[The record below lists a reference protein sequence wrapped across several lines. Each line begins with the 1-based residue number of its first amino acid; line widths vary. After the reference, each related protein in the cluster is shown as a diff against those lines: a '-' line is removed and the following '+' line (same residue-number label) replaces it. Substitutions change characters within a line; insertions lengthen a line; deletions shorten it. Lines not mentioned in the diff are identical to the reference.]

1 MPRRPSPS
9 PRPGPEAPPP
19 PPAAAPSPPSGP
31 PDAAAGPRARR
42 VRQAMPD
49 LFDSPLRGKVR
60 GQRGI
65 MAYPFFHLGKS
76 APAREVLRYDDGQVR
91 IEVAPGPSGMA
102 TIYDKDL
109 LLYLASLM
117 AEKLRRGE
125 LSPDDPKPD
134 REFTF
139 TAHDFFRVAGR
150 DTAGKAYDRLLQ
162 MLQRLQGT
170 QVRTNIE
177 MAGEGTDG
185 VFSWIDAVD
194 TRYRR
199 NARKEKELVSV
210 SVTLCSWLYRGILSD
225 TRLLTFADAYFDLAP
240 LERRL
245 YEIAKAEDV
254 DEAGWSIGI
263 EDLHARVG
271 TRGLLRHF
279 GQFLTE
285 LEQSQRLIEFEIGLH
300 RPPAETQRRGRPG
313 YEGTIVTF
321 TARAR
326 TPLPRRSLLG
336 GAEDPASQQENS
348 PGKHSPE
355 EG

>member
-1 MPRRPSPS
+1 MARSVPARREASTAS
-9 PRPGPEAPPP
+9 DNRPTLTEQGNGAMRTR
-19 PPAAAPSPPSGP
+19 
-31 PDAAAGPRARR
+31 RARE
-42 VRQAMPD
+42 ATPN

-60 GQRGI
+60 GQRSV
-65 MAYPFFHLGKS
+65 MAYPFFHLGKTAS
-76 APAREVLRYDDGQVR
+76 SREVLRYDDGQVR
-91 IEVAPGPSGMA
+91 IEVAPGPAGIA

-109 LLYLASLM
+109 ILYIASLM
-117 AEKLRRGE
+117 ADKLRRGE
-125 LSPDDPKPD
+125 LRPDDPKPD

-150 DTAGKAYDRLLQ
+150 DTAGKAYERLLQ

-185 VFSWIDAVD
+185 VFSWIDAVN

-199 NARKEKELVSV
+199 NAKKEKELLSV
-210 SVTLCSWLYRGILSD
+210 SVTLCSWLYRGILND
-225 TRLLTFADAYFDLAP
+225 TRLLTFADTYFDLAP

-254 DEAGWSIGI
+254 DAGGWSIGI

-271 TRGLLRHF
+271 ARGLLRHF
-279 GQFLTE
+279 GQFLTD
-285 LEQSQRLIEFEIGLH
+285 LEQNQRLIEFDIGLH
-300 RPPAETQRRGRPG
+300 RPITDAQRRGRPG

-321 TARAR
+321 TARPKTA
-326 TPLPRRSLLG
+326 LPRRDL
-336 GAEDPASQQENS
+336 PAAAPDQQPS
-348 PGKHSPE
+348 
-355 EG
+355 

>member
-1 MPRRPSPS
+1 MARPISARTKAAKAS
-9 PRPGPEAPPP
+9 ENRPDPAPPDQGP
-19 PPAAAPSPPSGP
+19 GGAGTAAPAAARR
-31 PDAAAGPRARR
+31 PRETT
-42 VRQAMPD
+42 PD
-49 LFDSPLRGKVR
+49 LFDSPLRGKLR

-65 MAYPFFHLGKS
+65 MAYPFFHLGKT
-76 APAREVLRYDDGQVR
+76 APSRELLRYDDGQVR
-91 IEVAPGPSGMA
+91 IEVAPGPAGMA

-109 LLYLASLM
+109 ILYIASLM
-117 AEKLRRGE
+117 AERMRRGE
-125 LSPDDPKPD
+125 LRPDDARPD

-177 MAGEGTDG
+177 MGGEGTDG
-185 VFSWIDAVD
+185 VFSWIDAVN

-199 NARKEKELVSV
+199 NARAEKELVSV
-210 SVTLCSWLYRGILSD
+210 SVTLCAWLYRGILSD
-225 TRLLTFADAYFDLAP
+225 TRLLTFAEGYFDLAP

-285 LEQSQRLIEFEIGLH
+285 LERSQRLLEFEIGLH

-313 YEGTIVTF
+313 YEGTVVTLRARPAGARPPALPAPP
-321 TARAR
+321 ARA
-326 TPLPRRSLLG
+326 G
-336 GAEDPASQQENS
+336 DPAEGDT
-348 PGKHSPE
+348 PGKS
-355 EG
+355 

>member
-1 MPRRPSPS
+1 M
-9 PRPGPEAPPP
+9 A
-19 PPAAAPSPPSGP
+19 
-31 PDAAAGPRARR
+31 PRARR
-42 VRQAMPD
+42 GRAVMPD

-60 GQRGI
+60 GQRSV
-65 MAYPFFHLGKS
+65 MAYPFFRLGKT
-76 APAREVLRYDDGQVR
+76 APAREILRYDDGQVR
-91 IEVAPGPSGMA
+91 IEVAPGPAGIA

-109 LLYLASLM
+109 ILYIASLM

-125 LSPDDPKPD
+125 LRPDDPKPD

-185 VFSWIDAVD
+185 VFSWLDAVN

-210 SVTLCSWLYRGILSD
+210 SVTLCNWLYRGILND
-225 TRLLTFADAYFDLAP
+225 TRLLTFADEYFDLAP

-245 YEIAKAEDV
+245 YEIAKSEDV

-285 LEQSQRLIEFEIGLH
+285 LEQSQRLIEFDIGLH
-300 RPPAETQRRGRPG
+300 CPPMEAQRRGRPG
-313 YEGTIVTF
+313 YEGTVVTF
-321 TARAR
+321 TARVR
-326 TPLPRRSLLG
+326 PVLLRRSLVTRAG
-336 GAEDPASQQENS
+336 PARTETEDGP
-348 PGKHSPE
+348 PE
-355 EG
+355 SEP

>member
-1 MPRRPSPS
+1 MRRP
-9 PRPGPEAPPP
+9 APPTSGTAPTEAAP
-19 PPAAAPSPPSGP
+19 PRAAAAP
-31 PDAAAGPRARR
+31 ARPHR
-42 VRQAMPD
+42 VRDQTPD
-49 LFDSPLRGKVR
+49 LFDSPLHGKVR
-60 GQRGI
+60 GQRSV
-65 MAYPFFHLGKS
+65 MAYPFFHLGKT
-76 APAREVLRYDDGQVR
+76 AATREVLRYDDGQVR
-91 IEVAPGPSGMA
+91 IEVAPGPAGIA

-109 LLYLASLM
+109 ILYIASLM

-125 LSPDDPKPD
+125 LQADDPKPD

-139 TAHDFFRVAGR
+139 TAHDFFRVGGR

-185 VFSWIDAVD
+185 VFSWIDAVN

-199 NARKEKELVSV
+199 NARKEKELLSV
-210 SVTLCSWLYRGILSD
+210 SVTLCAWLYRGILNDS
-225 TRLLTFADAYFDLAP
+225 RLLTFADEYFDLAP

-245 YEIAKAEDV
+245 YEIAKSEDV
-254 DEAGWSIGI
+254 DKAGWSIGI

-271 TRGLLRHF
+271 TRGLMRHF
-279 GQFLTE
+279 GQFLVE
-285 LEQSQRLIEFEIGLH
+285 LEQNRRLIEFDIALH

-321 TARAR
+321 TARA
-326 TPLPRRSLLG
+326 TPPLPRR
-336 GAEDPASQQENS
+336 PALPPAREPATTEAPTQDEA
-348 PGKHSPE
+348 
-355 EG
+355 

>member
-1 MPRRPSPS
+1 MVRQTP
-9 PRPGPEAPPP
+9 PRPEPLKAPDQAPSLP
-19 PPAAAPSPPSGP
+19 IQGKATAAA
-31 PDAAAGPRARR
+31 RARR
-42 VRQAMPD
+42 NKDLTPD
-49 LFDSPLRGKVR
+49 LFDSPLHGKVR
-60 GQRGI
+60 GQRSV
-65 MAYPFFHLGKS
+65 MAYPFFHLGKTAS
-76 APAREVLRYDDGQVR
+76 TREVLRYDDGQVR
-91 IEVAPGPSGMA
+91 IEVAPGPAGIA

-109 LLYLASLM
+109 ILYIASLM

-125 LSPDDPKPD
+125 LRPEDPKPD

-185 VFSWIDAVD
+185 VFSWIDAVN

-210 SVTLCSWLYRGILSD
+210 SVTLCAWLYRGILND
-225 TRLLTFADAYFDLAP
+225 TRLLTFADEYFDLAP

-245 YEIAKAEDV
+245 YEIAKSEDV

-263 EDLHARVG
+263 EDLHTRVG
-271 TRGLLRHF
+271 TKGLLRHF

-285 LEQSQRLIEFEIGLH
+285 LEQKRRLIEFDIALH
-300 RPPAETQRRGRPG
+300 RPPAETSRRGRPG
-313 YEGTIVTF
+313 YEGTVVTF
-321 TARAR
+321 TARAK
-326 TPLPRRSLLG
+326 TSPPRRSFIAA
-336 GAEDPASQQENS
+336 AEETLPETEDGTAASK
-348 PGKHSPE
+348 P
-355 EG
+355 

>member
-1 MPRRPSPS
+1 M
-9 PRPGPEAPPP
+9 
-19 PPAAAPSPPSGP
+19 AAA
-31 PDAAAGPRARR
+31 ARR
-42 VRQAMPD
+42 SRETAPD
-49 LFDSPLRGKVR
+49 LFDSPLRGKLR

-65 MAYPFFHLGKS
+65 MAYPFFHLGKT
-76 APAREVLRYDDGQVR
+76 APSRELLRYDDGQVR
-91 IEVAPGPSGMA
+91 IEVAPGPAGMA

-109 LLYLASLM
+109 ILYIASLM
-117 AEKLRRGE
+117 AEKMRRGE
-125 LSPDDPKPD
+125 LRPDDARPD

-177 MAGEGTDG
+177 MGGEGTDG
-185 VFSWIDAVD
+185 VFSWIDAVN

-199 NARKEKELVSV
+199 NARAEKELVSV
-210 SVTLCSWLYRGILSD
+210 SVTLCAWLYRGILSD
-225 TRLLTFADAYFDLAP
+225 TRLLTFAEGYFDLAP

-285 LEQSQRLIEFEIGLH
+285 LERSQRLIEYEIGLH

-313 YEGTIVTF
+313 YEGLVVTL
-321 TARAR
+321 RAR
-326 TPLPRRSLLG
+326 PAGLRPPSLP
-336 GAEDPASQQENS
+336 PALPAPPRAGESENGE
-348 PGKHSPE
+348 PAGKD
-355 EG
+355 

>member
-1 MPRRPSPS
+1 MARQPTSRQD
-9 PRPGPEAPPP
+9 
-19 PPAAAPSPPSGP
+19 PPADSDQPPSPPTRSK
-31 PDAAAGPRARR
+31 AATPARARR
-42 VRQAMPD
+42 PREVLPD

-60 GQRGI
+60 GQRSV
-65 MAYPFFHLGKS
+65 MAYPFFHLGKT
-76 APAREVLRYDDGQVR
+76 APTREVLRYDDGQVR

-109 LLYLASLM
+109 ILYIASLM

-125 LSPDDPKPD
+125 LRVDDPKPD

-177 MAGEGTDG
+177 MAGEGADG
-185 VFSWIDAVD
+185 VFSWIDAVN

-210 SVTLCSWLYRGILSD
+210 SVTLCAWLYRGILSD
-225 TRLLTFADAYFDLAP
+225 ARLLTFSDGYFDLAP

-254 DEAGWSIGI
+254 DEAGWTIGI

-271 TRGLLRHF
+271 TKGLLRHF
-279 GQFLTE
+279 GQFLNE
-285 LEQSQRLIEFEIGLH
+285 LEQTQRLIEFDIGLH
-300 RPPAETQRRGRPG
+300 RPAAEPQRRGRPG

-321 TARAR
+321 TARAKA
-326 TPLPRRSLLG
+326 PLPRRLAATG
-336 GAEDPASQQENS
+336 GETASTNME
-348 PGKHSPE
+348 GPE
-355 EG
+355 RDQN

>member
-1 MPRRPSPS
+1 MARQPTPRQ
-9 PRPGPEAPPP
+9 EAPPVSDPTPSLP
-19 PPAAAPSPPSGP
+19 PQAKGAVNT
-31 PDAAAGPRARR
+31 RARR
-42 VRQAMPD
+42 LRDLTPD

-60 GQRGI
+60 GQRSV
-65 MAYPFFHLGKS
+65 MAYPFFHLGKT
-76 APAREVLRYDDGQVR
+76 APTREVLRYDDGQVR
-91 IEVAPGPSGMA
+91 IEVAPGPAGIA

-109 LLYLASLM
+109 ILYIASLM

-125 LSPDDPKPD
+125 LRPDEAKPD

-185 VFSWIDAVD
+185 VFSWIDAVN

-199 NARKEKELVSV
+199 NAKKEKELVSV
-210 SVTLCSWLYRGILSD
+210 SVTLCAWLYRGILNDS
-225 TRLLTFADAYFDLAP
+225 RMLTFADEYFDLAP

-254 DEAGWSIGI
+254 DEAGWSISI

-279 GQFLTE
+279 GQFLAEMAQT
-285 LEQSQRLIEFEIGLH
+285 QRLIEFDIGLH
-300 RPPAETQRRGRPG
+300 RPVVETQRRGRPG

-321 TARAR
+321 IGRAKS
-326 TPLPRRSLLG
+326 PLPRRRRLPAALARLKPEPEDELG
-336 GAEDPASQQENS
+336 
-348 PGKHSPE
+348 
-355 EG
+355 

>member
-1 MPRRPSPS
+1 MARQPTPRQKAHEPSDQPPS
-9 PRPGPEAPPP
+9 LPPQGK
-19 PPAAAPSPPSGP
+19 AAA
-31 PDAAAGPRARR
+31 AARARR
-42 VRQAMPD
+42 SRALMPD

-60 GQRGI
+60 GQRSV
-65 MAYPFFHLGKS
+65 MAYPFFHLGKT

-91 IEVAPGPSGMA
+91 IEVAPGPAGIA

-109 LLYLASLM
+109 ILYIASLM

-125 LSPDDPKPD
+125 LRPDDPKPD

-185 VFSWIDAVD
+185 VFSWIDAVN

-210 SVTLCSWLYRGILSD
+210 SVTLCAWLYRGILSD
-225 TRLLTFADAYFDLAP
+225 TRLLTFADEYFDLAP

-245 YEIAKAEDV
+245 YEIAKSEDV

-285 LEQSQRLIEFEIGLH
+285 LEQNQRLIEFDIGLH
-300 RPPAETQRRGRPG
+300 RPAAETQRRGRPG

-321 TARAR
+321 TARAK
-326 TPLPRRSLLG
+326 TSLPRRSLLG
-336 GAEDPASQQENS
+336 TVGEATAET
-348 PGKHSPE
+348 E
-355 EG
+355 EAPTAGEP

>member
-1 MPRRPSPS
+1 MRRPSHPQPDGDTPLQDGPTPPPQ
-9 PRPGPEAPPP
+9 PRGKVAPP
-19 PPAAAPSPPSGP
+19 A
-31 PDAAAGPRARR
+31 RARR
-42 VRQAMPD
+42 GRDATPD
-49 LFDSPLRGKVR
+49 LFDSPLHGRVR
-60 GQRGI
+60 GQRSV
-65 MAYPFFHLGKS
+65 MAYPFFHLGKT
-76 APAREVLRYDDGQVR
+76 AATREVLRYDDGQVR
-91 IEVAPGPSGMA
+91 IEVAPGPSGIA

-109 LLYLASLM
+109 ILYIASLM

-125 LSPDDPKPD
+125 LRPDDPKPD

-185 VFSWIDAVD
+185 VFSWIDAVN

-210 SVTLCSWLYRGILSD
+210 SVTLCSWLYRGILND
-225 TRLLTFADAYFDLAP
+225 TRLLTFADEYFDLAP

-245 YEIAKAEDV
+245 YEIAKSEDV

-271 TRGLLRHF
+271 TRGLMRHF

-285 LEQSQRLIEFEIGLH
+285 LEQNRRLIEFDIGLH
-300 RPPAETQRRGRPG
+300 RPTAEVLRRGRPG

-321 TARAR
+321 TARSSP
-326 TPLPRRSLLG
+326 PLPRRLVHPATDQSPDHREE
-336 GAEDPASQQENS
+336 AHTDPEA
-348 PGKHSPE
+348 
-355 EG
+355 

>member
-1 MPRRPSPS
+1 MARPAHQ
-9 PRPGPEAPPP
+9 RKEAGK
-19 PPAAAPSPPSGP
+19 ATESPPSP
-31 PDAAAGPRARR
+31 AAQPKAAALPR
-42 VRQAMPD
+42 VRRGRDTTPD
-49 LFDSPLRGKVR
+49 LFDSPLHGKVR

-76 APAREVLRYDDGQVR
+76 APAREVLHYDDGQVR
-91 IEVAPGPSGMA
+91 IEVAPGPAGIA

-109 LLYLASLM
+109 ILYIASLM

-125 LSPDDPKPD
+125 LRPDDPRPD

-162 MLQRLQGT
+162 MLRRLQGT

-185 VFSWIDAVD
+185 VFSWIDAVN

-199 NARKEKELVSV
+199 NVRGEKELVSV
-210 SVTLCSWLYRGILSD
+210 SVTLCAWLYRGILSD
-225 TRLLTFADAYFDLAP
+225 TRLLTFADEYFDLAP

-279 GQFLTE
+279 GQFLAE
-285 LEQSQRLIEFEIGLH
+285 VEQTQRLIEFDIAMH
-300 RPPAETQRRGRPG
+300 RPPAQAPRRGRPG
-313 YEGTIVTF
+313 YEGIVVTF
-321 TARAR
+321 TARKR
-326 TPLPRRSLLG
+326 PSLPRRPLIAALG
-336 GAEDPASQQENS
+336 AVHQET
-348 PGKHSPE
+348 E
-355 EG
+355 EEPTADEG

>member
-1 MPRRPSPS
+1 MARPATPQQRGPRRTSGLPDQPCASPAT
-9 PRPGPEAPPP
+9 GK
-19 PPAAAPSPPSGP
+19 
-31 PDAAAGPRARR
+31 AGGSARARR
-42 VRQAMPD
+42 ERDLTPD

-60 GQRGI
+60 GQRSV
-65 MAYPFFHLGKS
+65 MAYPFFHLGKT
-76 APAREVLRYDDGQVR
+76 APTREVLRYDDGQVR
-91 IEVAPGPSGMA
+91 IEVAPGPSGIA

-109 LLYLASLM
+109 ILYIASLM

-125 LSPDDPKPD
+125 MRADDPKPD

-185 VFSWIDAVD
+185 VFSWIDAVN

-210 SVTLCSWLYRGILSD
+210 SVTLCAWLYRGILSD
-225 TRLLTFADAYFDLAP
+225 TRLLSFADEYFDLAP
-240 LERRL
+240 VERRL

-254 DEAGWSIGI
+254 DETGWSILI

-279 GQFLTE
+279 GQLLSE
-285 LEQSQRLIEFEIGLH
+285 LEQTQRLIEFDIAMH

-313 YEGTIVTF
+313 YEGTVVTF
-321 TARAR
+321 TARPHPPLAR
-326 TPLPRRSLLG
+326 RALTGP
-336 GAEDPASQQENS
+336 PAGIA
-348 PGKHSPE
+348 PVPE
-355 EG
+355 EAPAEEEP

>member
-1 MPRRPSPS
+1 MARQIPPRQEA
-9 PRPGPEAPPP
+9 PEASDQASSLPPQGR
-19 PPAAAPSPPSGP
+19 AAVAV
-31 PDAAAGPRARR
+31 AARARR
-42 VRQAMPD
+42 SRDLTPD

-60 GQRGI
+60 GQRSV
-65 MAYPFFHLGKS
+65 MAYPFFHLGKT
-76 APAREVLRYDDGQVR
+76 AATREVLRYDDGQVR
-91 IEVAPGPSGMA
+91 IEVAPGPAGIA

-109 LLYLASLM
+109 ILYIASLM

-125 LSPDDPKPD
+125 LRPEDPKPD

-185 VFSWIDAVD
+185 VFSWIDAVN

-210 SVTLCSWLYRGILSD
+210 SVTLCAWLYRGILND
-225 TRLLTFADAYFDLAP
+225 TRLLTFADEYFDLAP

-245 YEIAKAEDV
+245 YEIAKSEDV

-279 GQFLTE
+279 GQFLTD
-285 LEQSQRLIEFEIGLH
+285 LEQNHRLIEFDIALH

-313 YEGTIVTF
+313 YDGTIVTF
-321 TARAR
+321 TARAK
-326 TPLPRRSLLG
+326 TPLPRRSFIAAAAEAQQPETED
-336 GAEDPASQQENS
+336 GATASEA
-348 PGKHSPE
+348 
-355 EG
+355 

>member
-1 MPRRPSPS
+1 MARQTPPRQ
-9 PRPGPEAPPP
+9 EAPKASDQAPSLP
-19 PPAAAPSPPSGP
+19 AQGKAAA
-31 PDAAAGPRARR
+31 AARARR
-42 VRQAMPD
+42 SRDLTPD

-60 GQRGI
+60 GQRSV
-65 MAYPFFHLGKS
+65 MAYPFFHLGKT
-76 APAREVLRYDDGQVR
+76 AATREVLRYDDGQVR
-91 IEVAPGPSGMA
+91 IEVAPGPAGIA

-109 LLYLASLM
+109 ILYIASLM

-125 LSPDDPKPD
+125 LRPDDPKPD

-185 VFSWIDAVD
+185 VFSWIDAVN

-210 SVTLCSWLYRGILSD
+210 SVTLCAWLYRGILND
-225 TRLLTFADAYFDLAP
+225 TRLLTFADEYFDLAP

-245 YEIAKAEDV
+245 YEIAKSEDV

-285 LEQSQRLIEFEIGLH
+285 LEQNHRLIEFDIALH
-300 RPPAETQRRGRPG
+300 RPPAEPQRRGRPG
-313 YEGTIVTF
+313 YDGTIVTF
-321 TARAR
+321 TARAK
-326 TPLPRRSLLG
+326 TPLSRRSFIAAAAEEQQPETED
-336 GAEDPASQQENS
+336 GATASEA
-348 PGKHSPE
+348 
-355 EG
+355 

>member
-1 MPRRPSPS
+1 MARQPIPRQEARMP
-9 PRPGPEAPPP
+9 PEDAPALPAQGR
-19 PPAAAPSPPSGP
+19 AAA
-31 PDAAAGPRARR
+31 AARARR
-42 VRQAMPD
+42 NRALTPD

-60 GQRGI
+60 GQRSV
-65 MAYPFFHLGKS
+65 MAYPFFHLGKT
-76 APAREVLRYDDGQVR
+76 APSREVLRYDDGQVR
-91 IEVAPGPSGMA
+91 IEVAPGPAGIA

-109 LLYLASLM
+109 ILYIASLM

-125 LSPDDPKPD
+125 LRPDDPKPD

-185 VFSWIDAVD
+185 VFSWIDAVN

-210 SVTLCSWLYRGILSD
+210 SVTLCAWLYRGILSD
-225 TRLLTFADAYFDLAP
+225 TRLLTFADEYFDLAP

-245 YEIAKAEDV
+245 YEIAKSEDV

-285 LEQSQRLIEFEIGLH
+285 LEQSQRLIEFDIGLH
-300 RPPAETQRRGRPG
+300 RAPAEAQRRGRPG
-313 YEGTIVTF
+313 YEGTVVTF

-326 TPLPRRSLLG
+326 PPLPRRSLVAG
-336 GAEDPASQQENS
+336 GGEPAPEAEA
-348 PGKHSPE
+348 E
-355 EG
+355 EAPITGEP

>member
-1 MPRRPSPS
+1 MKRPNI
-9 PRPGPEAPPP
+9 
-19 PPAAAPSPPSGP
+19 PPAEPSSADTP
-31 PDAAAGPRARR
+31 APRARR
-42 VRQAMPD
+42 ARATTPD
-49 LFDSPLRGKVR
+49 LFDSPLRGKVH
-60 GQRGI
+60 GQRSV
-65 MAYPFFHLGKS
+65 MAYPFFHLGKT
-76 APAREVLRYDDGQVR
+76 AATREVLRYDDGQVK
-91 IEVAPGPSGMA
+91 IEVAPGPAGIA

-109 LLYLASLM
+109 ILYIASLI

-125 LSPDDPKPD
+125 LRTDDPKPD

-185 VFSWIDAVD
+185 VFSWIDAVN

-199 NARKEKELVSV
+199 NARKEKELLSV
-210 SVTLCSWLYRGILSD
+210 SVTLCAWLYRGIVNDSC
-225 TRLLTFADAYFDLAP
+225 LLTFADEYFDLAP

-245 YEIAKAEDV
+245 YEIAKSEDV

-279 GQFLTE
+279 GQFLVE
-285 LEQSQRLIEFEIGLH
+285 LEQNRRLIEFDIGLH
-300 RPPAETQRRGRPG
+300 RPQADTQRRGRPG
-313 YEGTIVTF
+313 YEGTVVTF

-326 TPLPRRSLLG
+326 TPLPRRLLG
-336 GAEDPASQQENS
+336 AARPHPATEAQDPDSKA
-348 PGKHSPE
+348 
-355 EG
+355 

>member
-1 MPRRPSPS
+1 MAPDQAP
-9 PRPGPEAPPP
+9 APPAQGKASV
-19 PPAAAPSPPSGP
+19 AA
-31 PDAAAGPRARR
+31 RARR
-42 VRQAMPD
+42 GRALMPD
-49 LFDSPLRGKVR
+49 LFDSPLHGKVR
-60 GQRGI
+60 GQRSV
-65 MAYPFFHLGKS
+65 MAYPFFHLGKT
-76 APAREVLRYDDGQVR
+76 APTREVLRYDDGQVR
-91 IEVAPGPSGMA
+91 IEVAPGPAGIA

-109 LLYLASLM
+109 ILYIASLM

-125 LSPDDPKPD
+125 LRPDDPKPD

-185 VFSWIDAVD
+185 VFSWIDAVN

-210 SVTLCSWLYRGILSD
+210 SVTLCAWLYRGILND
-225 TRLLTFADAYFDLAP
+225 TRLLTFADEYFDLAP

-245 YEIAKAEDV
+245 YEIAKSEDV
-254 DEAGWSIGI
+254 DEAGWSIDI

-279 GQFLTE
+279 GQFLTD
-285 LEQSQRLIEFEIGLH
+285 LEQTQRLIEFDIGLH
-300 RPPAETQRRGRPG
+300 RPAAETQRRGRPG

-321 TARAR
+321 TARPRAQLSR
-326 TPLPRRSLLG
+326 RPFIAAAGEPLPET
-336 GAEDPASQQENS
+336 EDGEAN
-348 PGKHSPE
+348 GKP
-355 EG
+355 

>member
-1 MPRRPSPS
+1 MARQIPPRQEA
-9 PRPGPEAPPP
+9 PEASDQASSLPTQGR
-19 PPAAAPSPPSGP
+19 AAV
-31 PDAAAGPRARR
+31 AARARR
-42 VRQAMPD
+42 SRDLTPD

-60 GQRGI
+60 GQRSV
-65 MAYPFFHLGKS
+65 MAYPFFHLGKT
-76 APAREVLRYDDGQVR
+76 AATREVLRYDDGQVR
-91 IEVAPGPSGMA
+91 IEVAPGPAGIA

-109 LLYLASLM
+109 ILYIASLM

-125 LSPDDPKPD
+125 LRPEDPKPD

-185 VFSWIDAVD
+185 VFSWIDAVN

-210 SVTLCSWLYRGILSD
+210 SVTLCAWLYRGILND
-225 TRLLTFADAYFDLAP
+225 TRLLTFADEYFDLAP

-245 YEIAKAEDV
+245 YEIAKSEDV

-279 GQFLTE
+279 GQFLTD
-285 LEQSQRLIEFEIGLH
+285 LEQNHRLIEFDIALH

-313 YEGTIVTF
+313 YDGTIVTF
-321 TARAR
+321 TARAK
-326 TPLPRRSLLG
+326 TPLPRRSFIAAAAEAQQPETED
-336 GAEDPASQQENS
+336 GATASEA
-348 PGKHSPE
+348 
-355 EG
+355 

>member
-1 MPRRPSPS
+1 MARQIPPRQEA
-9 PRPGPEAPPP
+9 PEASDQASSLPTQGR
-19 PPAAAPSPPSGP
+19 AAV
-31 PDAAAGPRARR
+31 AARARR
-42 VRQAMPD
+42 SRDLTPD
-49 LFDSPLRGKVR
+49 LFDSPLHGKVR
-60 GQRGI
+60 GQRSV
-65 MAYPFFHLGKS
+65 MAYPFFHLGKT
-76 APAREVLRYDDGQVR
+76 AATREVLRYDDGQVR
-91 IEVAPGPSGMA
+91 IEVAPGPAGIA

-109 LLYLASLM
+109 ILYIASLM

-125 LSPDDPKPD
+125 LRPEDPKPD

-185 VFSWIDAVD
+185 VFSWIDAVN

-210 SVTLCSWLYRGILSD
+210 SVTLCAWLYRGILND
-225 TRLLTFADAYFDLAP
+225 TRLLTFADEYFDLAP

-245 YEIAKAEDV
+245 YEIAKSEDV

-279 GQFLTE
+279 GQFLTD
-285 LEQSQRLIEFEIGLH
+285 LEQNHRLIEFDIALH

-313 YEGTIVTF
+313 YDGTIVTF
-321 TARAR
+321 TARAK
-326 TPLPRRSLLG
+326 TPLPRRSFIAAAAEAQQPETED
-336 GAEDPASQQENS
+336 GATASEA
-348 PGKHSPE
+348 
-355 EG
+355 

>member
-1 MPRRPSPS
+1 MARPPT
-9 PRPGPEAPPP
+9 PPKEGKTASEKP
-19 PPAAAPSPPSGP
+19 PSPPAREK
-31 PDAAAGPRARR
+31 AATAGRARR
-42 VRQAMPD
+42 QKSLLPD

-65 MAYPFFHLGKS
+65 MAYPFFHLGKT
-76 APAREVLRYDDGQVR
+76 APTREVLRYDDGQVR
-91 IEVAPGPSGMA
+91 IEVAPGPSGIA

-109 LLYLASLM
+109 ILYIASLM

-125 LSPDDPKPD
+125 LQPDDPKPD

-185 VFSWIDAVD
+185 VFSWIDAVN

-210 SVTLCSWLYRGILSD
+210 SVTLCAWLYRGILND
-225 TRLLTFADAYFDLAP
+225 TRLLTFADEYFDLAP

-279 GQFLTE
+279 GQFLTD
-285 LEQSQRLIEFEIGLH
+285 LEQNQRLIEFDIGLH
-300 RPPAETQRRGRPG
+300 RPQQDTPRRGRPG

-321 TARAR
+321 TARAKA
-326 TPLPRRSLLG
+326 PLPRRLSAARG
-336 GAEDPASQQENS
+336 ESNPET
-348 PGKHSPE
+348 E
-355 EG
+355 EGPATGEP

>member
-1 MPRRPSPS
+1 M
-9 PRPGPEAPPP
+9 ATVD
-19 PPAAAPSPPSGP
+19 APSLS
-31 PDAAAGPRARR
+31 AAGKAVVASRARR
-42 VRQAMPD
+42 PRVLMPD
-49 LFDSPLRGKVR
+49 LFDSPLRGRVR
-60 GQRGI
+60 GQRSV
-65 MAYPFFHLGKS
+65 MAYPFFHLGKT

-91 IEVAPGPSGMA
+91 IEVAPGPAGIA

-109 LLYLASLM
+109 ILYIASLM

-125 LSPDDPKPD
+125 LRADDPKPD

-185 VFSWIDAVD
+185 VFSWIDAVN

-199 NARKEKELVSV
+199 NAKKQKELVSV
-210 SVTLCSWLYRGILSD
+210 SVTLCSWLYRGILND
-225 TRLLTFADAYFDLAP
+225 ARMLTFADEYFDLAP

-254 DEAGWSIGI
+254 DELGWSIGI
-263 EDLHARVG
+263 ADLHARVG

-279 GQFLTE
+279 GQFLIE
-285 LEQSQRLIEFEIGLH
+285 LEQNQRLIEFDIGLH
-300 RPPAETQRRGRPG
+300 RPPLETQRRGRPG
-313 YEGTIVTF
+313 YEGTVVTF
-321 TARAR
+321 TARAKS
-326 TPLPRRSLLG
+326 PLPRRRRLIASTG
-336 GAEDPASQQENS
+336 PATLDM
-348 PGKHSPE
+348 E
-355 EG
+355 EGSNPGEA